1 MILLIL
7 IMMMMLMITITT
19 IAKIFIFQKFCK
31 DSRTT
36 YGLEEEGDILVVTH
50 KIGEVLRIFSK

>member
-7 IMMMMLMITITT
+7 TMLMLIITVTT
-19 IAKIFIFQKFCK
+19 IAKIFMFQKFCK

>member
-1 MILLIL
+1 MTLLVL
-7 IMMMMLMITITT
+7 IMMMLMI
-19 IAKIFIFQKFCK
+19 AEIFIFQKFCK